1 MGRRLAGPVKLPNSG
16 PNWYARLTVKP
27 TQRALVGRSR
37 LIRSLGTTD
46 HAKALERWPAAYK
59 ALQKE
64 YELLIQKAKSGERV
78 KREEIRQRLPLVWE
92 EEELSTL
99 ELAEI
104 LTDER
109 FDHPDEASA
118 LFEDTYTAI
127 KTRRT
132 LSFNW
137 AELVDLH
144 AETIARRR
152 GEPLSQSWFKAAR
165 QAVSRVLEVNE
176 SPDTITK
183 EEIRAL
189 MEQLRTKGLS
199 DKTISTQFGVLQS
212 LIQTGMEEDKLTL
225 AANPFRSVRFSAST
239 KEQDRYLPFDL
250 KTQLPLLLT
259 EAEHAWIFE
268 LLCTTGLRIGEL
280 LNRRQQDIQGQM
292 LVIAKTPD
300 WKPKT
305 KSSYRRVPIPLHLL
319 GHLKDLIPVSSP
331 GAWEQRLRPQVR
343 NLFDNK
349 QLVIHS
355 CRHTFKSLARKVGMP
370 SDVSDEIDG
379 HKKKDVST
387 ISDHYGDYPD
397 DVLIKWVDVVSDEI
411 QSIMPGKTD

>member
-16 PNWYARLTVKP
+16 SNWYARLTVKP
-27 TQRALVGRSR
+27 SLRPVAGCTR
-37 LIRSLGTTD
+37 LLRSLGTTD
-46 HAKALERWPAAYK
+46 HSIALQRWPEAYK
-59 ALQKE
+59 ALEQELQVRIQQSHVDTQK
-64 YELLIQKAKSGERV
+64 LRVDIRAK
-78 KREEIRQRLPLVWE
+78 LPLLWDGPHLE
-92 EEELSTL
+92 DFTNA
-99 ELAEI
+99 ELAEH
-104 LTDER
+104 LTGER
-109 FDHPDEASA
+109 LDDPDEASPLFQETWAA
-118 LFEDTYTAI
+118 LEA
-127 KTRRT
+127 KRT
-132 LSFNW
+132 LSLNW
-137 AELVDLH
+137 PELVDVH

-176 SPDTITK
+176 SPDSITK

-199 DKTISTQFGVLQS
+199 DKTISVQFGVLQS

-250 KTQLPLLLT
+250 KTQLPVLLT

-292 LVIAKTPD
+292 LVIGKTPD

-331 GAWEQRLRPQVR
+331 GAWEQRLRPQIR

-355 CRHTFKSLARKVGMP
+355 CRHTFKSIARKVGMP

-397 DVLIKWVDVVSDEI
+397 DVLIKWVDVVSKEVR
-411 QSIMPGKTD
+411 SLSKL

>member
-1 MGRRLAGPVKLPNSG
+1 MEQELQVRIQQSHVDTQKLRVEIRAKLPLLWDG
-16 PNWYARLTVKP
+16 PN
-27 TQRALVGRSR
+27 
-37 LIRSLGTTD
+37 
-46 HAKALERWPAAYK
+46 LEDFTNA
-59 ALQKE
+59 
-64 YELLIQKAKSGERV
+64 
-78 KREEIRQRLPLVWE
+78 
-92 EEELSTL
+92 
-99 ELAEI
+99 ELAEH
-104 LTDER
+104 LTGER
-109 FDHPDEASA
+109 LDDPDEASPLFQETWVA
-118 LFEDTYTAI
+118 LEA
-127 KTRRT
+127 KRT
-132 LSFNW
+132 LSLNW
-137 AELVDLH
+137 PELVDLH

-176 SPDTITK
+176 SPDSITK

-199 DKTISTQFGVLQS
+199 DKTISVQFGVLQS

-250 KTQLPLLLT
+250 KTQLPVLLT

-292 LVIAKTPD
+292 LVIGKTPD

-305 KSSYRRVPIPLHLL
+305 KSSYRMVPIPLHLL

-331 GAWEQRLRPQVR
+331 GAWEQRLRPQIR

-355 CRHTFKSLARKVGMP
+355 CRHTFKSIARKVGMP

-397 DVLIKWVDVVSDEI
+397 DVLIKWVDVVSKEVR
-411 QSIMPGKTD
+411 SLSKL